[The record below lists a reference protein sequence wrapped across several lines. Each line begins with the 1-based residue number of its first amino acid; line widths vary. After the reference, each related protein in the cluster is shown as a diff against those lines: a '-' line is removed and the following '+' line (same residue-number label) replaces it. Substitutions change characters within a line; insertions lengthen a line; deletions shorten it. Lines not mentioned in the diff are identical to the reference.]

1 MNFEFNLIY
10 LIKRFFLHDQK
21 AKSRDKNLNIF
32 RRKRYFIMKEKA
44 FFINFKRLSMKQIT
58 QVFPEGESLTLRP
71 VTLIERNFN
80 TGALL

>member
-1 MNFEFNLIY
+1 
-10 LIKRFFLHDQK
+10 
-21 AKSRDKNLNIF
+21 
-32 RRKRYFIMKEKA
+32 MKEKA

-80 TGALL
+80 TGAFL